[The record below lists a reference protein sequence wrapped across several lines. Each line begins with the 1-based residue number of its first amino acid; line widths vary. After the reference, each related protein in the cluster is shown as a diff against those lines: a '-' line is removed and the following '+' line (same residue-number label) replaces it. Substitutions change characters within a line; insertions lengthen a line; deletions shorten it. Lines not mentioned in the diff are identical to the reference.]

1 MTVQTDLVGFAQ
13 LRVDDVA
20 IFSQEEMG
28 IRGKEFPVKEL
39 GPQLIGNGMSSE
51 TAGQFI
57 KNLLANG
64 FAELRRPR
72 LNMWIATA

>member
-1 MTVQTDLVGFAQ
+1 MTVQTDLVGSAQ
-13 LRVDDVA
+13 LRIDGVA

-28 IRGKEFPVKEL
+28 IRGKEFPVKDL

-57 KNLLANG
+57 KNLLGNG
-64 FAELRRPR
+64 VAELRRPR
-72 LNMWIATA
+72 LNMWIAAS